1 MYSSDGNP
9 IIVYLLQ
16 SLSPSKDSNKY
27 DFGLSDNNSYTS
39 IGSISLFEI
48 DNVRGIRLYP

>member
-9 IIVYLLQ
+9 MIVYLLQ

-27 DFGLSDNNSYTS
+27 DLGLSDNISYTS

-48 DNVRGIRLYP
+48 DNVRGIKLYP